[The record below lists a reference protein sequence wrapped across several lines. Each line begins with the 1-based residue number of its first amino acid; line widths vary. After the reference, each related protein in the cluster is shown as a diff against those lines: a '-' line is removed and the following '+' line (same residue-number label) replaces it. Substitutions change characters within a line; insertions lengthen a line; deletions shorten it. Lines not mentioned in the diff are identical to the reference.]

1 MTDPREAA
9 RLAIELRDVMAGP
22 STWPTQQK
30 LLYIMPGQV
39 SCAKA
44 LRMMVE
50 VRVKR
55 ERIDIFILG
64 KRRHDG
70 DKI

>member
-22 STWPTQQK
+22 STLPTQQK
-30 LLYIMPGQV
+30 LLYMVPGQV

-44 LRMMVE
+44 LRMTVE

-55 ERIDIFILG
+55 ERIDVFILG
-64 KRRHDG
+64 KRKHDA
-70 DKI
+70 DKL